1 MIKMITRTTTYD
13 DLEALMGEFKK
24 KNIIAGDYMVSEK
37 EINDIIIP
45 NYEQYEDFVYWLLET
60 STPITEEA
68 KNNKRLLMNIFF
80 ENTQIGLD
88 TCDTIVIKFNAEKYE
103 DFLRFLENK

>member
-1 MIKMITRTTTYD
+1 MNKMINRTTTYD
-13 DLEALMGEFKK
+13 DLDALMEKFKK
-24 KNIIAGDYMVSEK
+24 ENITAGNYMVSER

-45 NYEQYEDFVYWLLET
+45 DYEKYEDFVYWLLET
-60 STPITEEA
+60 STPTTAEA

-80 ENTQIGLD
+80 ENTQIELD
-88 TCDTIVIKFNAEKYE
+88 ACDTIVIKFNDEKYE